1 MVRISIAKTA
11 SVHTTGKDKCKTCD
25 GVAPITANDDEIF
38 NFRGVTRIR
47 SNAKYSNF

>member
-11 SVHTTGKDKCKTCD
+11 SVHTTAKDKCKKCD
-25 GVAPITANDDEIF
+25 GVAPFTANEGKFF

-47 SNAKYSNF
+47 SNAKYSHF

>member
-1 MVRISIAKTA
+1 MVRISIAKAA
-11 SVHTTGKDKCKTCD
+11 SVHTTGKDKCNKCD
-25 GVAPITANDDEIF
+25 GVAPVTANEGEIF

>member
-1 MVRISIAKTA
+1 MTRISVAM
-11 SVHTTGKDKCKTCD
+11 VDFLHTTGKDKCKTCD

-47 SNAKYSNF
+47 SNARYADF